1 MKRRKDRGR
10 TEGGR
15 MRLAVISDVHG
26 NSAALD
32 AVLADAERLNVDQ
45 VVNLGDSLSGPL
57 DPAGYVP
64 IDYPL
69 PLAIDALLPRGVAQ
83 ADVRERSGCYAYV
96 FQGTLYPVRRP
107 DGGQYCIG

>member
-1 MKRRKDRGR
+1 MRR
-10 TEGGR
+10 TL
-15 MRLAVISDVHG
+15 LALPLLL
-26 NSAALD
+26 AAC
-32 AVLADAERLNVDQ
+32 VPPP
-45 VVNLGDSLSGPL
+45 SGPL